1 MNNLVKN
8 AIIFSAGAAIGAVTA
23 VFVVKKKYE
32 AIAEQE
38 IESMRE
44 YKCKKKR
51 PEESVN
57 DTEEDPEPRTAEKKA
72 TIKREQK
79 EYQKMVREYKDAEEE
94 SAATQYNEYEQLSA
108 SANRPNYPD
117 PYVISLE
124 QFSEENDHYDKIN
137 LYYYAGDD
145 TLCDVDEEI
154 VDDLLRTVGEDSLD
168 SFDEHNTVYV
178 RNERLQIDYEII
190 LCGGKYNEIVL
201 GNVED

>member
-38 IESMRE
+38 IEAMRE
-44 YKCKKKR
+44 YKCKKRR

-57 DTEEDPEPRTAEKKA
+57 DTEEPEPRSEEKKA
-72 TIKREQK
+72 NIKREKK
-79 EYQKMVREYKDAEEE
+79 EYEKMVKEYSDAEQE

-137 LYYYAGDD
+137 LYYYQGDD
-145 TLCDVDEEI
+145 TLCDVDEVI

-190 LCGGKYNEIVL
+190 LCGGKYSEIVL